1 MFFSLLLASLIHQA
15 VEPIPIAE
23 ARRVFAEAK
32 VISAADAGRL
42 WGVSLDG
49 PMMLVDGATHRIVAN
64 RPDKEGRLKPKDGV
78 FVGTISKDQNLAN
91 TDVRWSGTH
100 WTQILWPL
108 PKDDAIRHTME
119 AHELFH
125 RIQDQL
131 GLPKTKNTENAH
143 LDSLKGRYYLQLEW
157 RALSRALGTKSPVPV
172 QDALNF
178 RKERYRLFPK
188 AADEERALEGNE
200 GLAEYTGVYVGN
212 ATDKERVAAARYDLA
227 AHETNP
233 TFVRS
238 FAYATGPAYGLLLD
252 RYRPDWRKALKHGR
266 SMDELLAAAV
276 PPPVRQSSLEFSCVR
291 YGGKRLLASETVRD
305 EKRQA
310 LLADLRKRFIDGP
323 CLYISFKKMSV
334 QFNPSNLQPL
344 DDKGTVY
351 PTIRVVDKWGILA
364 VSKGALMKPDWS
376 GITVTA
382 PSVLSAKILSGDGWT
397 LALASGWHAKP
408 AGKPGSYKLQPD

>member
-1 MFFSLLLASLIHQA
+1 MVVSFLLALLTQQSA
-15 VEPIPIAE
+15 DPIPIAE
-23 ARRVFAEAK
+23 ARRIFAEAK
-32 VISAADAGRL
+32 VICASDNGRL

-49 PMMLVDGATHRIVAN
+49 PIMFVDGATHRIVAN
-64 RPDKEGRLKPKDGV
+64 RPDKEGRLKPQDGV
-78 FVGTISKDQNLAN
+78 FVGSISKDQNLAN
-91 TDVRWSGTH
+91 TDVHWSGTH

-108 PKDDAIRHTME
+108 PKDDAIRRTME

-131 GLPKTKNTENAH
+131 GLPKTKTTENAH
-143 LDSLKGRYYLQLEW
+143 LDSLMGRYYLQLEW
-157 RALSRALGTKSPVPV
+157 RALGRALGTKSPVPV
-172 QDALNF
+172 QDALSF
-178 RKERYRLFPK
+178 RKERYRLFPR
-188 AADEERALEGNE
+188 AAAEERALEGNE
-200 GLAEYTGVYVGN
+200 GLAEYTGVFVGN
-212 ATDKERVAAARYDLA
+212 ATDKERIAAARYDLA

-252 RYRPDWRKALKHGR
+252 RYRPDWRKALKHGQ

-276 PPPVRQSSLEFSCVR
+276 PPPVRQSSLGSTCVR
-291 YGGKRLLASETVRD
+291 YGGKKLLASETARD
-305 EKRQA
+305 QKRQA
-310 LLADLRKRFIDGP
+310 LLADLRKQFLDGP
-323 CLYISFKKMSV
+323 TLYIPFKKMSV

-382 PSVLSAKILSGDGWT
+382 PTVLLAKIISGDGWT
-397 LALASGWHAKP
+397 LALASGWHVKP
-408 AGKPGSYKLQPD
+408 AGKPGNYKMLAD